1 MGLAIASLNCR
12 NVCLA
17 EIPAKACDLSRLVPK
32 DCKAF
37 DDFEETVLSGHSR
50 TVAGNSQQRQQHAQG
65 LDNLN
70 PDKIPACREEV
81 GQSPIPSGGAVGI
94 S

>member
-1 MGLAIASLNCR
+1 MGLAIASLNYS

-17 EIPAKACDLSRLVPK
+17 EFPAKACDLSRLVPK

-37 DDFEETVLSGHSR
+37 DDFEEAVLFGHSR
-50 TVAGNSQQRQQHAQG
+50 TVAPGNSQQQQG

>member
-1 MGLAIASLNCR
+1 MGLAIASLNYS

-17 EIPAKACDLSRLVPK
+17 EFPAKACDLSRLVPK

-37 DDFEETVLSGHSR
+37 DDFEETVLFGHSR
-50 TVAGNSQQRQQHAQG
+50 TVAGNSQQQQG
-65 LDNLN
+65 LDNFN

>member
-1 MGLAIASLNCR
+1 MGLAIASLYCR

-17 EIPAKACDLSRLVPK
+17 EFPAKACDLSRLVPK

-37 DDFEETVLSGHSR
+37 DDFEETVMSGHSR
-50 TVAGNSQQRQQHAQG
+50 TVGPGNSQQRQQHAQG

-70 PDKIPACREEV
+70 PDKIPECREEM
-81 GQSPIPSGGAVGI
+81 GTEPHP
-94 S
+94 